1 MNLAAVNTMH
11 PERNKF
17 VADMKI
23 KATGDLKLYDSPAC
37 KGTCTCNKAII
48 ESTKFFIGRNNSWLE
63 LHVH

>member
-1 MNLAAVNTMH
+1 MNLPVVNTMH

-37 KGTCTCNKAII
+37 LGTCTCNKGIT
-48 ESTKFFIGRNNSWLE
+48 ESTKFFI
-63 LHVH
+63 